1 MLEGKAVVV
10 TGAGRGIGAACAA
23 GVGRQGARVVVNDVD
38 AEEAEQ
44 TARAIKAQ
52 GGTAIS
58 CVADISDW
66 EQAGKLIEACI
77 SAFGRIDGLVNNAA
91 LYHIGRV
98 DAFNPL
104 VARALVEVN
113 VLGPMYCTGHAVK
126 AMLAQRSGSIVNV
139 VSGAH
144 MGMPGMGIYGATKGA
159 VASMVYT
166 WAMELS
172 GSGVRVNALSP
183 FGATNILGN
192 SNRQLRQRYGIDTA
206 DFGEADNFSR
216 NTAAGSQFA
225 DCGIP
230 PLGRGRRRQWPARPH
245 RQGRD
250 PALHASGPAAA
261 VGEARALEC
270 AIGCA
275 GLRRRFETSA
285 GQVRR
290 HGNAIPAGRTH
301 QRALEA
307 CGDFRAEN
315 GMMLQELA
323 CHHGQAHRID
333 RFAWPSSRTTVSRS
347 GPSMPSGPVTI

>member
-206 DFGEADNFSR
+206 DFGEAVTSVEIQPPEANSPIVEYLLSDE
-216 NTAAGSQFA
+216 AADVNGQLVRIDKGEIQLYTHPALLLPSVKREHWNARLVAQAFA
-225 DCGIP
+225 ED
-230 PLGRGRRRQWPARPH
+230 LKH
-245 RQGRD
+245 RQVKCGVMGMQSL
-250 PALHASGPAAA
+250 PVELTSGHWKRAA
-261 VGEARALEC
+261 
-270 AIGCA
+270 
-275 GLRRRFETSA
+275 TSA
-285 GQVRR
+285 QK
-290 HGNAIPAGRTH
+290 
-301 QRALEA
+301 
-307 CGDFRAEN
+307 
-315 GMMLQELA
+315 
-323 CHHGQAHRID
+323 
-333 RFAWPSSRTTVSRS
+333 TV
-347 GPSMPSGPVTI
+347 

>member
-1 MLEGKAVVV
+1 MLEGKAVVI

-66 EQAGKLIEACI
+66 EQAGKLIEACL
-77 SAFGRIDGLVNNAA
+77 STFGRIDGLVNNAA
-91 LYHIGRV
+91 LYHIGRL

-126 AMLAQRSGSIVNV
+126 PMLAQRNGSIVNV
-139 VSGAH
+139 VSGAQ

-192 SNRQLRQRYGIDTA
+192 SSALVHQRYGVDTA
-206 DFGEADNFSR
+206 EFGKPVTSVEIQPPEANSPVVEYLLSDE
-216 NTAAGSQFA
+216 AADVNGQLVRIDKGEIQLYTHPALLMPSVQREHWDARLVAQAFA
-225 DCGIP
+225 ED
-230 PLGRGRRRQWPARPH
+230 LKH
-245 RQGRD
+245 RQVKCGVMGMQSL
-250 PALHASGPAAA
+250 PVELSSGHWKRAAIA
-261 VGEARALEC
+261 
-270 AIGCA
+270 
-275 GLRRRFETSA
+275 T
-285 GQVRR
+285 QK
-290 HGNAIPAGRTH
+290 
-301 QRALEA
+301 
-307 CGDFRAEN
+307 
-315 GMMLQELA
+315 
-323 CHHGQAHRID
+323 
-333 RFAWPSSRTTVSRS
+333 
-347 GPSMPSGPVTI
+347 TI